1 MVYIEEDWVVGMNVE
16 YRDSGRVVG
25 IHRRNGG
32 IRMGLFD
39 FLKKRNNQNKQI
51 SKSKD
56 KKDFNISSMISV
68 KTEIINT
75 PPEPDVIPVEKII
88 KGMKPNDVG
97 LYPHEILLLSYAPKY
112 YLEGNSYP
120 GFWWYKYGV
129 KDVDKCLIS
138 LKNRGFLQIGSLRLA
153 IEKETAAVLKDILK
167 DNGLKVSGKKA
178 ELVQRLI
185 NEVSEEKLNA
195 IFTNRTY
202 DLTNAGKEVLKKEE
216 YIPYIHRQGIED
228 LDIWSLSKKVQ
239 DKPGYPYRDVI
250 WGYLNERSMVHIK
263 NRDFGLYRNCRF
275 SMSEFIKEEGKIDN
289 AFALLSEV
297 IRYDLSGLSNGFS
310 MQFMDI
316 YADGYFPYKNSIV
329 TMAPGITSRVVDY
342 QEKKGLSDNDLKK
355 KLYDEMSK
363 IKLPFSVFTDDEC
376 VEIVLMEIH
385 KDEENLEKFYNK
397 AKRRFKKEYGLKK

>member
-1 MVYIEEDWVVGMNVE
+1 
-16 YRDSGRVVG
+16 
-25 IHRRNGG
+25 
-32 IRMGLFD
+32 MGLFD
-39 FLKKRNNQNKQI
+39 FLKKRNNKNKQV
-51 SKSKD
+51 SKSAN
-56 KKDFNISSMISV
+56 KKDFDISSMISI
-68 KTEIINT
+68 KTEIINN
-75 PPEPDVIPVEKII
+75 PSEPDVIPVEKII
-88 KGMKPNDVG
+88 KGMKPNEVG
-97 LYPHEILLLSYAPKY
+97 LYPHEVLLLFYAPKY
-112 YLEGNSYP
+112 YLEGNTYP

-129 KDVDKCLIS
+129 KDVDKRLIS
-138 LKNRGFLQIGSLRLA
+138 LKDRGFLQIGSLRSA
-153 IEKETAAVLKDILK
+153 IEKETAAVLKDVLK

-185 NEVSEEKLNA
+185 DEVSEEKLND
-195 IFTNRTY
+195 IFTKRTY
-202 DLTNAGKEVLKKEE
+202 DLTDAGNEILKKED
-216 YIPYIHRQGIED
+216 YIPYIHRHGIED
-228 LDIWSLSKKVQ
+228 LDIWSLSEKV
-239 DKPGYPYRDVI
+239 KSRKAGLSFRDVI
-250 WGYLNERSMVHIK
+250 WGYLNERSMIHIK
-263 NRDFGLYRNCRF
+263 NSDFGLYRNCRF
-275 SMSEFIKEEGKIDN
+275 SMSEFVKEEGKLDN
-289 AFALLSEV
+289 AFSLLSEV

>member
-1 MVYIEEDWVVGMNVE
+1 
-16 YRDSGRVVG
+16 
-25 IHRRNGG
+25 
-32 IRMGLFD
+32 MGLFD
-39 FLKKRNNQNKQI
+39 FFKK
-51 SKSKD
+51 KSN
-56 KKDFNISSMISV
+56 KKDDETRHNKNTKAKEGIKSIIGV

-75 PPEPDVIPVEKII
+75 PSELEVVPVEKII
-88 KGMKPNDVG
+88 KGMKPNDAG
-97 LYPHEILLLSYAPKY
+97 LYPHETLLLSYAPKY
-112 YLEGNSYP
+112 YIEGNSYP

-129 KDVDKCLIS
+129 RDVDKS
-138 LKNRGFLQIGSLRLA
+138 LKSLSDRGFIQVGSLKSA
-153 IEKETAAVLKDILK
+153 IEKETAAVLKDVLRE
-167 DNGLKVSGKKA
+167 NNLKVSGKKA
-178 ELVQRLI
+178 ELVQRLLD
-185 NEVSEEKLNA
+185 EVPKEKLNI
-195 IFTNRTY
+195 IFTKYTY
-202 DLTNAGKEVLKKEE
+202 ELTDAGKEVLEKEE

-228 LDIWSLSKKVQ
+228 LDIWSLTKKVQ

-263 NRDFGLYRNCRF
+263 NKDFGLYRNCRF

-289 AFALLSEV
+289 AFALLAEV

-310 MQFMDI
+310 MQFMEI
-316 YADGYFPYKNSIV
+316 YVDGYFPYKNSII

-342 QEKKGLSDNDLKK
+342 QEKKVLSDNDLKK

-363 IKLPFSVFTDDEC
+363 IKLPFSVFTGDEC